1 MEKVIKYLV
10 EMSKS
15 MDEIALDLEQVAI
28 RLNSLE
34 MAFRATRDEYKLT
47 VHE

>member
-10 EMSKS
+10 EMSKTI
-15 MDEIALDLEQVAI
+15 DEVTLDLEQVAI

-34 MAFRATRDEYKLT
+34 AVFRANRDEYK
-47 VHE
+47 VVKHE

>member
-1 MEKVIKYLV
+1 MGKVIKYLV
-10 EMSKS
+10 EMSKT

-34 MAFRATRDEYKLT
+34 LAFRANRDEYKIA
-47 VHE
+47 VPK